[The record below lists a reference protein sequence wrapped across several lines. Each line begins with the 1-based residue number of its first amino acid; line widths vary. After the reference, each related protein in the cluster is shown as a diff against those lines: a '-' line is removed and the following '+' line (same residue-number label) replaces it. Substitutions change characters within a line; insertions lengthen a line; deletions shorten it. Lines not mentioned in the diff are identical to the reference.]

1 MMIRRILYLLVLF
14 VASSGISWGND
25 WELIYSKDG
34 ITGYEKK
41 IPGTNMKEFKAY
53 GFVEARM
60 EVIGEV
66 IRDIPSYS
74 QWMAKCKA
82 TKVLKDI
89 DRNTK
94 IFFNET
100 SVPWPVPN
108 RGVIITNTTKYD
120 LDTGRAVIKFKSL
133 NSPEYSIRKGL
144 VQITDLEG
152 EYLLEYFGRNMTK
165 VTYKHRANP
174 AGNVPMNVA
183 NYQSKL
189 FPVINIKGL
198 RKMVQIKKYQD
209 LGTKCEEYQLIENMV
224 KDPEAVKKISKNRLG
239 EYFCND
245 EDINR
250 IFQESSIITHIIKNK
265 ASFDSIKYLVIDS
278 CKVLINDAEVRAR
291 YRNKSLRAVVDVDKF
306 YNDRSLANLFVQDNQ
321 LISLILN
328 DKDMLR
334 KVLSDRILFEKILD
348 SKRLA
353 KSIANDPALVSKLVS
368 DDELITKIKSNPRVF
383 QTPDD
388 LKMMI
393 ESRIEDYKKKV

>member
-1 MMIRRILYLLVLF
+1 MMIRRIVYLLLMF
-14 VASSGISWGND
+14 VAMAGISSGDD

-34 ITGYEKK
+34 ITGYEKR
-41 IPGTNMKEFKAY
+41 IAGTDLKEFKAY

-66 IRDIPSYS
+66 IRDIPAYP
-74 QWMAKCKA
+74 QWMAKCKE

-133 NSPEYSIRKGL
+133 NSPEYQIRKGL
-144 VQITDLEG
+144 VHITDLEG

-174 AGNVPMNVA
+174 AGSVPMKVA

-189 FPVINIKGL
+189 FPVININGL
-198 RKMVQIKKYQD
+198 RKMVQLKKYQD

-224 KDPEAVKKISKNRLG
+224 KDPAAVKVISKNRLG
-239 EYFCND
+239 EYFYKE

-250 IFQESSIITHIIKNK
+250 IFQDSNVITRIIKNK

-278 CKVLINDAEVRAR
+278 CKVLINDQEVRAR
-291 YRNKSLRAVVDVDKF
+291 YRNKSLRDAVNIDKF
-306 YNDRSLANLFVQDNQ
+306 YNDRSLATLFVQDNQ

-334 KVLSDRILFEKILD
+334 KVLSDRILFGKILD
-348 SKRLA
+348 SKSLA
-353 KSIANDPALVSKLVS
+353 KSIANDPALVNKLVS
-368 DDELITKIKSNPRVF
+368 DDEFIAKIKSNSKLF
-383 QTPDD
+383 QSPAD